1 MARRLSPDG
10 VPIEIPS
17 IRRKKTTDLFEGIET
32 TPGRTGGRGSSGD
45 DPTQVAQEDPTT
57 SLFPDEPPTRP
68 PGMSGGT
75 AHVDG
80 ALESDDPKTR
90 IAGGF
95 RSRSSGS
102 AQDELTAHDT
112 RRPQRFSKDPVVGW
126 LVVIDGPGK
135 GSSVRLGMGQNSI
148 GRGEPSRVRINFG
161 DDQISRSGHATITY
175 DPKSNSFHIN
185 PGTGPNLTYLGDDP
199 VLGPT
204 RLPDRTK
211 IALGATTLRFVALCD
226 EGFTWST

>member
-1 MARRLSPDG
+1 MARKLSPDG

-17 IRRKKTTDLFEGIET
+17 IRRKKTTDLFEGIEIS
-32 TPGRTGGRGSSGD
+32 PGGAGGKGSSGD
-45 DPTQVAQEDPTT
+45 DPTQVDHEDPTT
-57 SLFPDEPPTRP
+57 SLFPDDPPTRP

-75 AHVDG
+75 APIGVG
-80 ALESDDPKTR
+80 LESDDRKTR
-90 IAGGF
+90 IAGWP
-95 RSRSSGS
+95 RPRPSGS
-102 AQDELTAHDT
+102 DQSESTARDT
-112 RRPQRFSKDPVVGW
+112 RLPQRSSKDPVVGW

-135 GSSVRLGMGQNSI
+135 GSSLRLGMGQNSI

-175 DPKSNSFHIN
+175 DPKGNSFHIQ

>member
-17 IRRKKTTDLFEGIET
+17 IRRKPKTDLFEGIET
-32 TPGRTGGRGSSGD
+32 SPGSGRGKGSSGD
-45 DPTQVAQEDPTT
+45 DPTQID
-57 SLFPDEPPTRP
+57 PDEPLTRP
-68 PGMSGGT
+68 AGMPGGT
-75 AHVDG
+75 APVG
-80 ALESDDPKTR
+80 GGLESEDGKTR
-90 IAGGF
+90 IAGWPRRGPT
-95 RSRSSGS
+95 RPAPSGPITHGARLS
-102 AQDELTAHDT
+102 PEV
-112 RRPQRFSKDPVVGW
+112 SKDPVVGW

-148 GRGEPSRVRINFG
+148 GRGERSRVRINFG

-175 DPKSNSFHIN
+175 DSKGNSFHIL

>member
-17 IRRKKTTDLFEGIET
+17 IRRKPKTDLFEGIET
-32 TPGRTGGRGSSGD
+32 SPGSGGGKGSSGD
-45 DPTQVAQEDPTT
+45 DPTQID
-57 SLFPDEPPTRP
+57 LDEPLTRP
-68 PGMSGGT
+68 AGMPSDTAPGGGVP
-75 AHVDG
+75 ASEDG
-80 ALESDDPKTR
+80 KTR
-90 IAGGF
+90 IAGWP
-95 RSRSSGS
+95 RPRPSGS
-102 AQDELTAHDT
+102 DQSESTARDT
-112 RRPQRFSKDPVVGW
+112 RLPQRFSKDPVVGW

-135 GSSVRLGMGQNSI
+135 GSSLRLGMGQNSI
-148 GRGEPSRVRINFG
+148 GRGERSRVRINFG

-175 DPKSNSFHIN
+175 DSKGNSFHIL

>member
-17 IRRKKTTDLFEGIET
+17 IRRKSKTDLFEGIESS
-32 TPGRTGGRGSSGD
+32 PRSGGGKGSSGD
-45 DPTQVAQEDPTT
+45 DPTQVD
-57 SLFPDEPPTRP
+57 LDEPLTRP
-68 PGMSGGT
+68 AGMPTDTAPIGGAT
-75 AHVDG
+75 
-80 ALESDDPKTR
+80 EPDDRKTR
-90 IAGGF
+90 IAGWPRQGP
-95 RSRSSGS
+95 SGS
-102 AQDELTAHDT
+102 DQSESTGHDT
-112 RRPQRFSKDPVVGW
+112 RLPQRFSKDPVVGW

-148 GRGEPSRVRINFG
+148 GRGERSRVRINFG

-175 DPKSNSFHIN
+175 DSNGNSLHML